1 MKMIYN
7 TNKKSMKNVVLMG
20 AVIIGLHAT
29 GNAQTT
35 KMENNNTA
43 HFGLKAG
50 INISNVYDS
59 KGQDFKAKAK
69 VGAVLGGFVSIPFGK
84 YIGIQPE
91 ILYSQKGFKGT
102 GSILG
107 SPYSYTRTTNC
118 LDIPLLLAI
127 KPINEL
133 TIVVGPQYSF
143 LLSEKNVFENTL
155 FTSVQEQQFNNDNI
169 RKNTLAF
176 LGGADVNFDKVVI
189 GLRAGWDVQNNAG
202 DGTNSTPRYKN
213 VWYQATLGY
222 RF

>member
-1 MKMIYN
+1 
-7 TNKKSMKNVVLMG
+7 MKNLILMS
-20 AVIIGLHAT
+20 ALIIGLQAT
-29 GNAQTT
+29 SNAQTMT
-35 KMENNNTA
+35 TENRNTP

-50 INISNVYDS
+50 INISNVFDT
-59 KGQDFKAKAK
+59 KGEDFVAKAK

-102 GSILG
+102 GKILG
-107 SPYSYTRTTNC
+107 SPYSYTRTTNY
-118 LDIPLLLAI
+118 LDIPLLLTI

-133 TIVVGPQYSF
+133 SLVVGPQYSF

-155 FTSVQEQQFNNDNI
+155 FTGAQEQQFDNDNI

-176 LGGADVNFDKVVI
+176 LGGADFNFDKVVI
-189 GLRAGWDVQNNAG
+189 GIRAGWDVQNNAG
-202 DGTNSTPRYKN
+202 DGTSNTPRYKN

>member
-1 MKMIYN
+1 
-7 TNKKSMKNVVLMG
+7 MKNVVLMG

-107 SPYSYTRTTNC
+107 SPYSYTRTTNY

-189 GLRAGWDVQNNAG
+189 GLRVGWDVQNNAG